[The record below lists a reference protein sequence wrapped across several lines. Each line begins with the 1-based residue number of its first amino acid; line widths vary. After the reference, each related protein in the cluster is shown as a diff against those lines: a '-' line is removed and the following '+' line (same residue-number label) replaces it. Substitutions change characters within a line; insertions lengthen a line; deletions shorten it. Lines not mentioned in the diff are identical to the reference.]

1 LPGVSGN
8 RNVRGMST
16 PSIAGWP
23 YDFGL
28 ILCALTVVGL
38 GAPVVATAAAPAGSR
53 FVYFGTYTGGA
64 SQGIYVARFDPATGE
79 LSAPRLAVEAVS
91 PAFLAAHP
99 DRPLLYAVNEVG
111 SFKGQAG
118 GAVSAFAIEAETG
131 GLTLLNQESSR
142 GGGPCHLTVDPSG
155 RWVLVANY
163 GGGSIAVLPLRP
175 GGELGPASTFVQ
187 HSGSSVNAQRQT
199 APHAHGIY
207 ADPANRFVFVPDL
220 GIDRVLVYRWAP
232 ATGELE
238 PNDPAA
244 AVLAPGAGPRH
255 LVFHPGGRF
264 AYVINELLNTVTGF
278 EFDPQ
283 TGALREIQTIGTLPE
298 GFRGGNSTAEIAVH
312 PTGRFLYGSNR
323 GHDSLVTYLIDAST
337 GKLGLVGH
345 RATRGRTPRNF
356 AVDPSGGWMLVANQ
370 DSNNVAVFR
379 VDPRTGLPEA
389 SEHSVDV
396 PAPVCV
402 LFR

>member
-1 LPGVSGN
+1 MKSP
-8 RNVRGMST
+8 T
-16 PSIAGWP
+16 
-23 YDFGL
+23 
-28 ILCALTVVGL
+28 
-38 GAPVVATAAAPAGSR
+38 
-53 FVYFGTYTGGA
+53 
-64 SQGIYVARFDPATGE
+64 
-79 LSAPRLAVEAVS
+79 PRLAVEAVS

-111 SFKGQAG
+111 SFKGQPG
-118 GAVSAFAIEAETG
+118 GAVSAFAVEAETG
-131 GLTLLNQESSR
+131 ELTLLNQESSR

-155 RWVLVANY
+155 RGVLVANY

-175 GGELGPASTFVQ
+175 GGELGPATTFVQ

-207 ADPANRFVFVPDL
+207 VDPANQFVFVPDL
-220 GIDRVLVYRWAP
+220 GIDRVLVYRWDP
-232 ATGELE
+232 ATGGLK

-255 LVFHPGGRF
+255 FVFHPGGRF

-278 EFDPQ
+278 EYDPRS
-283 TGALREIQTIGTLPE
+283 GALGEIQTITTLPE
-298 GFRGGNSTAEIAVH
+298 GFGGENSTAEIAVH

-323 GHDSLVTYLIDAST
+323 GHDSLVTYSIDAST
-337 GKLGLVGH
+337 GKLSLVGH
-345 RATRGRTPRNF
+345 TATRGRTPRNF
-356 AVDPSGGWMLVANQ
+356 AVDPSGGWILVANQ
-370 DSNNVAVFR
+370 DSNNVVVFR